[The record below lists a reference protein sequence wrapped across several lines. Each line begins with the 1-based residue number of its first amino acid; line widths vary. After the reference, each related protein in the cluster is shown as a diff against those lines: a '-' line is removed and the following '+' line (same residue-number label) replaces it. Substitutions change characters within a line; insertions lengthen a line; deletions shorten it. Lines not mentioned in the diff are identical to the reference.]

1 MLENIKEEENIEC
14 WGPKKSILL
23 YEKST
28 VTTAVELEQLGD
40 HI

>member
-1 MLENIKEEENIEC
+1 MLENIKEEENVEC
-14 WGPKKSILL
+14 LGPKKSILL

-28 VTTAVELEQLGD
+28 VATAVGLEQLGH